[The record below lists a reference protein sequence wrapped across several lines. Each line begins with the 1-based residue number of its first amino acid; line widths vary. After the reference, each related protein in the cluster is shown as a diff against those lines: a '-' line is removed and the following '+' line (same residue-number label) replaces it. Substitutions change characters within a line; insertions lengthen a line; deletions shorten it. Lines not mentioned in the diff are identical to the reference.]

1 MNSLPISPY
10 YPLDYELN
18 GLYYLGDLL
27 RFRNQ
32 FNPNFYNR
40 PIIRNPF
47 PYEMKEEKGEKITL
61 PLINMGKPLHNNYDD
76 CASCNQSLGTRNSK
90 LPSIKSDIKKN
101 SIASSQSKKEEEKEE
116 KKEEEKK
123 EEEKKEEEKKEE
135 EKKEEEKKEKKK
147 IPPPK
152 KVIRIKRG
160 WWKLLKDFV
169 LVYNFMSTCE
179 KYINFVPIR
188 NDNIEN
194 RKNSIEKEIKILKK
208 WILSFEKPFLNEFK
222 NYENMKLKIKEEDSE
237 EKINKKSEIIM
248 KIIKIYM
255 ENLIGNTKNVPLNIK
270 KILYSFIEENGYY
283 PKKYLSIFQFNRL
296 DFNLYGGT
304 RKMNNE
310 KGGLILSFL
319 LICGI
324 TVQQILLH
332 LHEIIN
338 GFNNYNNVISNCK
351 YIGTLLHYLTKET
364 FSENP
369 KKKNDII
376 SLLNYYR
383 NYHLYENK
391 ILEQNDIFEDISYND
406 DKDQYNK
413 FLLNKW
419 KVDNFL
425 DNNPNF
431 VETYKVFISK
441 WAIKLSKLIR
451 KEFNQK
457 KTKKKKKLYLKND
470 S

>member
-1 MNSLPISPY
+1 MWNNSS
-10 YPLDYELN
+10 
-18 GLYYLGDLL
+18 
-27 RFRNQ
+27 
-32 FNPNFYNR
+32 
-40 PIIRNPF
+40 
-47 PYEMKEEKGEKITL
+47 
-61 PLINMGKPLHNNYDD
+61 
-76 CASCNQSLGTRNSK
+76 
-90 LPSIKSDIKKN
+90 
-101 SIASSQSKKEEEKEE
+101 
-116 KKEEEKK
+116 
-123 EEEKKEEEKKEE
+123 
-135 EKKEEEKKEKKK
+135 
-147 IPPPK
+147 
-152 KVIRIKRG
+152 
-160 WWKLLKDFV
+160 
-169 LVYNFMSTCE
+169 
-179 KYINFVPIR
+179 
-188 NDNIEN
+188 
-194 RKNSIEKEIKILKK
+194 
-208 WILSFEKPFLNEFK
+208 
-222 NYENMKLKIKEEDSE
+222 
-237 EKINKKSEIIM
+237 
-248 KIIKIYM
+248 
-255 ENLIGNTKNVPLNIK
+255 
-270 KILYSFIEENGYY
+270 
-283 PKKYLSIFQFNRL
+283 
-296 DFNLYGGT
+296 
-304 RKMNNE
+304 
-310 KGGLILSFL
+310 
-319 LICGI
+319 
-324 TVQQILLH
+324 
-332 LHEIIN
+332 EIIN

>member
-90 LPSIKSDIKKN
+90 LPSIRSDIKKK

-255 ENLIGNTKNVPLNIK
+255 ENLIGNTKEIPVNIK
-270 KILYSFIEENGYY
+270 KILNRFIRENTYY
-283 PKKYLSIFQFNRL
+283 PKKYLSIFQLKRL

-304 RKMNNE
+304 RNMNNE

-364 FSENP
+364 FSDDYQIP
-369 KKKNDII
+369 NDTF
-376 SLLNYYR
+376 SLLNYCR

-391 ILEQNDIFEDISYND
+391 IEDSSSLFPIVNLNDENDQFNQFLYSNDIILPFFN
-406 DKDQYNK
+406 
-413 FLLNKW
+413 
-419 KVDNFL
+419 
-425 DNNPNF
+425 NNPYF
-431 VETYKVFISK
+431 VETYKVFIFNWSVD
-441 WAIKLSKLIR
+441 LSKFIR
-451 KEFNQK
+451 EN
-457 KTKKKKKLYLKND
+457 YNRKN
-470 S
+470 SN